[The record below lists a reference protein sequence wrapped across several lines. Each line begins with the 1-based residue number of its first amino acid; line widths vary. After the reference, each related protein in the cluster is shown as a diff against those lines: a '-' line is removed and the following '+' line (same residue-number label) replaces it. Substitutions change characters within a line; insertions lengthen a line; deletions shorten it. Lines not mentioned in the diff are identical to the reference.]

1 MKWISILLV
10 LVLASGIFAQN
21 GVKTVKSYMRGG
33 IQAAP
38 TDLVIGAKA
47 DGVDTTKAFYLGAVE
62 GVVTAYFVTDTTS
75 ATSAGT
81 GANESDSCMTI
92 NIQLKHAQPEAVW
105 SEYAWKG
112 TSTYTKLDT
121 VARSIVNTST
131 TSGFYLPLG
140 NENEYAPNDSVRF
153 ILQIGVGDSL
163 YLRDLR
169 LIGF

>member
-10 LVLASGIFAQN
+10 LVLASGVFAQN
-21 GVKTVKSYMRGG
+21 GVKTVKSYMKEG

-62 GVVTAYFVTDTTS
+62 GVVTAYFVTDTTGIVEVGS
-75 ATSAGT
+75 
-81 GANESDSCMTI
+81 NQSDSCMTI
-92 NIQLKHAQPEAVW
+92 NIQLKHAQSEAVW

-131 TSGFYLPLG
+131 TTGFYLPLG